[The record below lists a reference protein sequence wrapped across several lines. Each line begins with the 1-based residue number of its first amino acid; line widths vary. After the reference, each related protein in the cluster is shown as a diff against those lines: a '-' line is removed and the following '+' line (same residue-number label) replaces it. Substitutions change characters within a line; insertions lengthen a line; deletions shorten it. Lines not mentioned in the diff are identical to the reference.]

1 MDGQNLL
8 FIFSDEHTRGV
19 TGCYGN
25 DLVKTPNLDRL
36 AARGTRFDAAYCN
49 CPICV
54 PSRASLATGRYVH
67 DIRCWDNAHPYDGSI
82 RGWGHRLIDDG
93 HEVAAVG
100 KLHYRTVDDLTGF
113 SEQINTLHV
122 VDGIG
127 DLLGLLRRELP
138 KRHNIRKLAQ
148 EAGPGE
154 STYTHYDRAIVDGAK
169 AWLEQKAKAP
179 ADRPWLLYVG
189 FVLPHFPL
197 VAPPEFYDL
206 YNHADLPMPRFYGA
220 DQRPDHPVLN
230 ALRSCMNYDD
240 FFEDEARIRTA
251 IAAYYGMVSF
261 LDHNIGLL
269 LQALDELGLAD
280 GTRVVYSSD
289 HGDNLGNRGLWGKSV
304 MYEEAVSVPMI
315 MAGDGIP
322 KGKAVDDAGLLGRS
336 RADLRRGAWAK
347 RRKRRRRKLPGRS
360 LFALA
365 ESEDPER
372 VAFSEYHAVGA
383 TAGMYMI
390 RKGRW
395 KYIHYV
401 GHRPQLFDLEADP
414 HEGADLGES
423 ADHAAVRA
431 ELEAALRQI
440 VDPDEINALAFADQ
454 QAKID
459 AHGGPDAIKERGDFG
474 YTPAPGQTPIFG

>member
-8 FIFSDEHTRGV
+8 FIFSDEHTRDI

-36 AARGTRFDAAYCN
+36 AARGTRFNSAYCN

-93 HEVAAVG
+93 HDVAAVG
-100 KLHYRTVDDLTGF
+100 KLHYRTVDDRTGF

-122 VDGIG
+122 VEGIG
-127 DLLGLLRRELP
+127 DLLGLLRREP
-138 KRHNIRKLAQ
+138 PERGNIRKLAE

-154 STYTHYDRAIVDGAK
+154 SSYTHYDRAIVDGAK

-179 ADRPWLLYVG
+179 TDKPWLLFAG

-197 VAPPEFYDL
+197 VAPQEFYDL
-206 YNHADLPMPRFYGA
+206 YNLADLPMPRFYGT

-240 FFEDEARIRTA
+240 FFEDETRVKTA

-280 GTRVVYSSD
+280 STRVVYTSD

-315 MAGDGIP
+315 MAGKGIP
-322 KGKAVDDAGLLGRS
+322 EGKAVNTPVSLVDLGPTFIEALGEAP
-336 RADLRRGAWAK
+336 RADEHE
-347 RRKRRRRKLPGRS
+347 LPGRS
-360 LFALA
+360 LFELA
-365 ESEDPER
+365 EREDPER
-372 VAFSEYHAVGA
+372 VVFSEYHAVGA

-395 KYIHYV
+395 KYVHYV

-414 HEGADLGES
+414 HEGTDLGES

-440 VDPDEINALAFADQ
+440 VDPDAVNARAFADQ

-459 AHGGPDAIKERGDFG
+459 SYGGPDAIKERGDFG
-474 YTPAPGQTPIFG
+474 YTPAPGQTPVFG